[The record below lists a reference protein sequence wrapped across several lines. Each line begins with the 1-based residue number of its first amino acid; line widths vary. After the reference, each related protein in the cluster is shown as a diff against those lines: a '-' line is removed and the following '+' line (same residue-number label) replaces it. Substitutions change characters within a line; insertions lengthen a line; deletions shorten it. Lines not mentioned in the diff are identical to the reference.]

1 MLFKR
6 EQRGEER
13 EETGKKKK
21 RGEELAHWHG
31 PAADR
36 CREVARPTRVR
47 ACGRWRVGAACFM
60 DEDERRGSDAV
71 GSRRRGLAEMGKG
84 RGPSCGR
91 GRLGPACFV
100 DSGTVGSGRR
110 GRLH

>member
-21 RGEELAHWHG
+21 RGGELAHRHS

-36 CREVARPTRVR
+36 CWEVARPTRVR
-47 ACGRWRVGAACFM
+47 ACGRRRLEAACFM
-60 DEDERRGSDAV
+60 DEDERRGSGAM
-71 GSRRRGLAEMGKG
+71 GSRRRGFAEMGKG

-100 DSGTVGSGRR
+100 DSGTMGSGRI